1 MKSVEQMIN
10 ERAFAIYEKRVRDG
24 LHGDSNSDYYQ
35 AAKEVTAEIEK
46 RNAGKV
52 KAFGAEKKA
61 VKKEETAPKAQ
72 VKSRVSAAAPAAKTV
87 VKAEPKIASSGA
99 ASAKKK
105 VVKKKASR

>member
-46 RNAGKV
+46 KNAGKS
-52 KAFGAEKKA
+52 KIFDAEKKVA
-61 VKKEETAPKAQ
+61 KKEEAAPRAQ
-72 VKSRVSAAAPAAKTV
+72 VKTRVPAAKTV
-87 VKAEPKIASSGA
+87 VKAEPKATSSGA

-105 VVKKKASR
+105 VVKKKTSR